1 MIGATNQR
9 CDARRSFIPG
19 DAVAA
24 AANLAGAAL
33 TPEGTLLSLRVRQ
46 IHSSAWGLVLLS
58 AALQVVIFPL
68 PGLYGVSWVAV
79 APLLVA
85 ILRARIPETL
95 QLDGQA
101 RLLPAAPW
109 QGFVLGYGCG
119 ILWFA
124 GTCYWIFD
132 TMHRYGGLPIPAA
145 ALALILFCMYVGLYH
160 GMFGLLLAAV
170 AGSNGFRL
178 DKSRSDKSRS
188 DNFRSDK
195 SGLKAARSA
204 AALRRAL
211 VAAPFLWAAVEL
223 ARTRITGFPWELL
236 GYSQTANFAL
246 TRIATLTGVYG
257 LSFEILLVNS
267 VFAAAFLVAR
277 EQRKRLLV
285 AACMATAI
293 LQAGQLVAPAPVAA
307 DRLPADHT
315 ALLVQP
321 NIPIVEGAMWTKEYF
336 QDTLRDLTAVSLHP
350 PGGKPARQQ
359 AAGSPDMF
367 VVSYNLIVWPE
378 SPSPFYTND
387 PLFRDAVSA
396 LAKQSGTWVVAG
408 SIGITPAMHSG
419 GGSGG
424 GGAEE
429 RSQIFNS
436 AALVSPQGEWVGRY
450 DKVHLV
456 PFGEYLPFP
465 QLFAFAG
472 GLTKEVGEFQRGAS
486 RTPLDAGGERLG
498 MFICYESI
506 FPDEVRRGPLEGAQ
520 VLLNISNDGWYGDS
534 GAWKQHLQQTEM
546 RAIENDR
553 WLLAATNTGM
563 TASIDPYGRIVA
575 ATPRKVRTALA
586 APYALIS
593 GTTFYT
599 RHGDWFAY
607 LCAIIS
613 AGALLARFVFPT
625 RAR

>member
-1 MIGATNQR
+1 VLKIH
-9 CDARRSFIPG
+9 RR
-19 DAVAA
+19 
-24 AANLAGAAL
+24 
-33 TPEGTLLSLRVRQ
+33 
-46 IHSSAWGLVLLS
+46 AWGLTLVS
-58 AALQVVIFPL
+58 AALQVAIFPL
-68 PGLYGVSWVAV
+68 PGLYGLAWVAV

-85 ILRARIPETL
+85 ILRARRPETL
-95 QLDGQA
+95 QLEGQA
-101 RLLPAAPW
+101 RLLPATPW
-109 QGFVLGYGCG
+109 QGFALGYACG

-145 ALALILFCMYVGLYH
+145 VLALILFCLYVGLYH
-160 GMFGLLLAAV
+160 GMFGLLLALA
-170 AGSNGFRL
+170 AGANNSG
-178 DKSRSDKSRS
+178 SRNSELKRTG
-188 DNFRSDK
+188 
-195 SGLKAARSA
+195 SGASI
-204 AALRRAL
+204 RRAL
-211 VAAPFLWAAVEL
+211 VAAPFLWVAVEL
-223 ARTRITGFPWELL
+223 ARTRITAFPWELL
-236 GYSQTANFAL
+236 GYSQTGNFAL

-267 VFAAAFLVAR
+267 VFAAAFLVPKEVPKEAPKER
-277 EQRKRLLV
+277 RKWLLV
-285 AACMATAI
+285 AACVATAI
-293 LQAGQLVAPAPVAA
+293 LQAGQLLAPPPTAA
-307 DRLPADHT
+307 DHA

-321 NIPIVEGAMWTKEYF
+321 NIPILEGALWTREYF

-350 PGGKPARQQ
+350 AGEKAAGEKPALQKADRHF
-359 AAGSPDMF
+359 D
-367 VVSYNLIVWPE
+367 LIVWPE

-396 LAKQSGTWVVAG
+396 LARQSGTWVASG

-419 GGSGG
+419 GTG
-424 GGAEE
+424 
-429 RSQIFNS
+429 SQIFNS

-465 QLFAFAG
+465 QVFAFAG

-486 RTPLDAGGERLG
+486 HRPLDAGGERFG

-506 FPDEVRRGPLEGAQ
+506 FPDEVRQGPLQGAQ

-553 WLLAATNTGM
+553 WLLSATNTGM
-563 TASIDPYGRIVA
+563 TAAIDPYGRIVA

-586 APYALIS
+586 APYALSS

-613 AGALLARFVFPT
+613 AGALLARFVF
-625 RAR
+625 RGGER

>member
-1 MIGATNQR
+1 MLKIH
-9 CDARRSFIPG
+9 RR
-19 DAVAA
+19 
-24 AANLAGAAL
+24 
-33 TPEGTLLSLRVRQ
+33 
-46 IHSSAWGLVLLS
+46 AWGLALVS
-58 AALQVVIFPL
+58 AVLQVVIFPL
-68 PGLYGVSWVAV
+68 PGMYGLSWIAV
-79 APLLVA
+79 TPLLVA
-85 ILRARIPETL
+85 ILRARVPETL

-101 RLLPAAPW
+101 RLLPATPW
-109 QGFVLGYGCG
+109 QGFVLGYECG

-145 ALALILFCMYVGLYH
+145 VLALILFCLYVGLYH
-160 GMFGLLLAAV
+160 GMFGLLLALV
-170 AGSNGFRL
+170 AGSTISRL
-178 DKSRSDKSRS
+178 DKSRSDKS
-188 DNFRSDK
+188 
-195 SGLKAARSA
+195 GLKVAASG

-211 VAAPFLWAAVEL
+211 VAAPFLWVAVEL
-223 ARTRITGFPWELL
+223 ARTRITAFPWELL

-267 VFAAAFLVAR
+267 VFAAAFLVAK

-285 AACMATAI
+285 AACVATAI
-293 LQAGQLVAPAPVAA
+293 LQAGQLVAPPPVA
-307 DRLPADHT
+307 ADHT

-321 NIPIVEGAMWTKEYF
+321 NIPILEGAAWTKEFF

-350 PGGKPARQQ
+350 PGGKPAKQQ
-359 AAGSPDMF
+359 AGGSPDMF
-367 VVSYNLIVWPE
+367 VLSYNLIVWPE

-396 LAKQSGTWVVAG
+396 LARQSGTWVVAG
-408 SIGITPAMHSG
+408 SIGVAPATHGGGDSG
-419 GGSGG
+419 GERS
-424 GGAEE
+424 EQ

-436 AALVSPQGEWVGRY
+436 AVLVSPLGDWVGRY
-450 DKVHLV
+450 DKMHLV

-506 FPDEVRRGPLEGAQ
+506 FPDEVRQGPLAGAQ

-593 GTTFYT
+593 STTFYT

-613 AGALLARFVFPT
+613 GGALIARFVFG
-625 RAR
+625 R

>member
-1 MIGATNQR
+1 M
-9 CDARRSFIPG
+9 S
-19 DAVAA
+19 AV
-24 AANLAGAAL
+24 
-33 TPEGTLLSLRVRQ
+33 
-46 IHSSAWGLVLLS
+46 
-58 AALQVVIFPL
+58 LQVVIFPL
-68 PGLYGVSWVAV
+68 PGMYGLSWIAV

-85 ILRARIPETL
+85 ILRARAPETL

-101 RLLPAAPW
+101 RLLPATPW

-145 ALALILFCMYVGLYH
+145 VLALILFCLYVGLYH
-160 GMFGLLLAAV
+160 GMFGLLLALV
-170 AGSNGFRL
+170 AGSNNSRL
-178 DKSRSDKSRS
+178 DKSRSDKA
-188 DNFRSDK
+188 
-195 SGLKAARSA
+195 GLKAAGSGA
-204 AALRRAL
+204 SMRRAL
-211 VAAPFLWAAVEL
+211 VAAPFLWVAVEL
-223 ARTRITGFPWELL
+223 ARTRITAFPWELL

-267 VFAAAFLVAR
+267 VFAAAFLVAK
-277 EQRKRLLV
+277 EQRKRLLA
-285 AACMATAI
+285 AACVATAI
-293 LQAGQLVAPAPVAA
+293 LQAGQLVAPPPVA
-307 DRLPADHT
+307 ADHT

-321 NIPIVEGAMWTKEYF
+321 NIAILEGAVWTKEFF

-350 PGGKPARQQ
+350 PGGKPAKQQ
-359 AAGSPDMF
+359 AGGSPDMF

-387 PLFRDAVSA
+387 PLFRDAVGA

-408 SIGITPAMHSG
+408 SIGISPAMHGG
-419 GGSGG
+419 GGS
-424 GGAEE
+424 
-429 RSQIFNS
+429 SQIFNS
-436 AALVSPQGEWVGRY
+436 AVLVSPLGDWVGRY
-450 DKVHLV
+450 DKMHLV

-486 RTPLDAGGERLG
+486 RTPLDAGSERFG
-498 MFICYESI
+498 TFICYESI
-506 FPDEVRRGPLEGAQ
+506 FPDEVRQGPIQGAQ

-593 GTTFYT
+593 STTFYT

-613 AGALLARFVFPT
+613 AGALLARFVFST
-625 RAR
+625 RER

>member
-1 MIGATNQR
+1 M
-9 CDARRSFIPG
+9 
-19 DAVAA
+19 
-24 AANLAGAAL
+24 
-33 TPEGTLLSLRVRQ
+33 LRV
-46 IHSSAWGLVLLS
+46 HKSALGLALVS

-68 PGLYGVSWVAV
+68 PNLYWLSWIAV

-85 ILRARIPETL
+85 ILRARAPETL
-95 QLDGQA
+95 QLELQSQSSVQA

-109 QGFVLGYGCG
+109 QGFVLGYLCG
-119 ILWFA
+119 ICWFA

-132 TMHRYGGLPIPAA
+132 TMHRYGGMPAPVA
-145 ALALILFCMYVGLYH
+145 VLALILFCMYVGLYH
-160 GMFGLLLAAV
+160 GLFGLLLALV
-170 AGSNGFRL
+170 AGSTAA
-178 DKSRSDKSRS
+178 
-188 DNFRSDK
+188 
-195 SGLKAARSA
+195 GLTAPGLRVAESMPAASKIIESVA
-204 AALRRAL
+204 STRRAL
-211 VAAPFLWAAVEL
+211 AAAPFLWVVVEL
-223 ARTRITGFPWELL
+223 ARTRITAFPWELL
-236 GYSQTANFAL
+236 GYSQTGNYAL

-257 LSFEILLVNS
+257 LSFEIALVNS
-267 VFAAAFLVAR
+267 VFAAAFLAPKER
-277 EQRKRLLV
+277 RKWLLV
-285 AACMATAI
+285 AACGAAVL
-293 LQAGQLVAPAPVAA
+293 LQAGQLLSPPPVAT
-307 DRLPADHT
+307 DRI

-321 NIPIVEGAMWTKEYF
+321 NIPILDGAMWTKQYF
-336 QDTLRDLTAVSLHP
+336 QDTLRDLTAVSLNLR
-350 PGGKPARQQ
+350 GEKPAAQKP
-359 AAGSPDMF
+359 AAGENDRHF
-367 VVSYNLIVWPE
+367 DLIVWPE

-396 LAKQSGTWVVAG
+396 LARQSETWVVAG
-408 SIGITPAMHSG
+408 AIGITPAMHSRRE
-419 GGSGG
+419 S
-424 GGAEE
+424 
-429 RSQIFNS
+429 SQIFNS

-472 GLTKEVGEFQRGAS
+472 GLTKEVGEFRRGAS
-486 RTPLDAGGERLG
+486 RTPLDAGGERFG
-498 MFICYESI
+498 TFICYESI
-506 FPDEVRRGPLEGAQ
+506 FPDEVRQGPLQGAQ

-534 GAWKQHLQQTEM
+534 GAWKQHLQQTQM

-593 GTTFYT
+593 STTFYT

-613 AGALLARFVFPT
+613 GGALLARFVSG
-625 RAR
+625 R

>member
-1 MIGATNQR
+1 M
-9 CDARRSFIPG
+9 
-19 DAVAA
+19 
-24 AANLAGAAL
+24 
-33 TPEGTLLSLRVRQ
+33 
-46 IHSSAWGLVLLS
+46 LLS
-58 AALQVVIFPL
+58 AVLQVVIFPL
-68 PGLYGVSWVAV
+68 PGMYGLSWIAV

-85 ILRARIPETL
+85 ILRARVPETL

-101 RLLPAAPW
+101 RLLPATPW
-109 QGFVLGYGCG
+109 QGFVLGYACG

-145 ALALILFCMYVGLYH
+145 VLALILFCLYVGLYH
-160 GMFGLLLAAV
+160 GMFGLLLALV
-170 AGSNGFRL
+170 AGLNS
-178 DKSRSDKSRS
+178 SRSDKSRLE
-188 DNFRSDK
+188 K
-195 SGLKAARSA
+195 SGSKAVGSGAS
-204 AALRRAL
+204 LRRAL
-211 VAAPFLWAAVEL
+211 VAAPFLWVAVEL

-267 VFAAAFLVAR
+267 VFAAAFLVAK

-285 AACMATAI
+285 AACGATVI
-293 LQAGQLVAPAPVAA
+293 LQAGQLLAPPTAAAGHMTA
-307 DRLPADHT
+307 DRIASDHVTTDHT

-321 NIPIVEGAMWTKEYF
+321 NIPIFEGAAWTREFF
-336 QDTLRDLTAVSLHP
+336 QDTLRDLTDVSLHP
-350 PGGKPARQQ
+350 AGGT
-359 AAGSPDMF
+359 AGQHFD
-367 VVSYNLIVWPE
+367 LIVWPE

-396 LAKQSGTWVVAG
+396 LARQSGTWVVAG
-408 SIGITPAMHSG
+408 AIGIAPAMHSA
-419 GGSGG
+419 GGSG
-424 GGAEE
+424 EE
-429 RSQIFNS
+429 RSHIFNS
-436 AALVSPQGEWVGRY
+436 AVLVSPQGEWVGRY

-465 QLFAFAG
+465 RLFAFAG

-486 RTPLDAGGERLG
+486 RKPLDAGGERLG

-506 FPDEVRRGPLEGAQ
+506 FPDEVRQGPLAGAQ

-534 GAWKQHLQQTEM
+534 GAWKQHLQQTQM

-575 ATPRKVRTALA
+575 ATPRKLRTALV

-593 GTTFYT
+593 STTFYT

-613 AGALLARFVFPT
+613 GGAVVMRFVS
-625 RAR
+625 RDKANAR

>member
-1 MIGATNQR
+1 M
-9 CDARRSFIPG
+9 
-19 DAVAA
+19 
-24 AANLAGAAL
+24 
-33 TPEGTLLSLRVRQ
+33 RVRQ
-46 IHSSAWGLVLLS
+46 IHSSAWGLALVS

-68 PGLYGVSWVAV
+68 PGMYGLSWVAV

-85 ILRARIPETL
+85 MLRARVPETL

-109 QGFVLGYGCG
+109 QGFVLGYACG

-145 ALALILFCMYVGLYH
+145 VLALILFCMYVGLYH
-160 GMFGLLLAAV
+160 GMFGLLLALV
-170 AGSNGFRL
+170 AGSNHSRL
-178 DKSRSDKSRS
+178 DKSG
-188 DNFRSDK
+188 SDK
-195 SGLKAARSA
+195 SGLKPAASGA
-204 AALRRAL
+204 SMRRAL
-211 VAAPFLWAAVEL
+211 VAAPFLWVAVEL

-267 VFAAAFLVAR
+267 VFAAAFLVAK

-285 AACMATAI
+285 AACVATAI
-293 LQAGQLVAPAPVAA
+293 LQAGQLVAPPPVA
-307 DRLPADHT
+307 ADHT

-321 NIPIVEGAMWTKEYF
+321 NIPILEGAMWTREYF
-336 QDTLRDLTAVSLHP
+336 QGTLRDLTAKSLHP
-350 PGGKPARQQ
+350 
-359 AAGSPDMF
+359 AGEKADQHF
-367 VVSYNLIVWPE
+367 DLIVWPE

-419 GGSGG
+419 GES
-424 GGAEE
+424 A
-429 RSQIFNS
+429 QIFNS

-465 QLFAFAG
+465 RLFAFAG
-472 GLTKEVGEFQRGAS
+472 GLTKEVGEFHRGAS

-506 FPDEVRRGPLEGAQ
+506 FPDEVRQGPLEGAQ

-546 RAIENDR
+546 RAIENER

-586 APYALIS
+586 APYALSS

-613 AGALLARFVFPT
+613 GGALLARFVVPNLS
-625 RAR
+625 

>member
-1 MIGATNQR
+1 MLKIH
-9 CDARRSFIPG
+9 RR
-19 DAVAA
+19 
-24 AANLAGAAL
+24 
-33 TPEGTLLSLRVRQ
+33 
-46 IHSSAWGLVLLS
+46 AWGLALVS
-58 AALQVVIFPL
+58 AVLQVVIFPL
-68 PGLYGVSWVAV
+68 PGMYGLSWIAV

-85 ILRARIPETL
+85 ILRARVPETL

-101 RLLPAAPW
+101 RLLPATPW

-145 ALALILFCMYVGLYH
+145 VLALILFCLYVGLYH
-160 GMFGLLLAAV
+160 GMFGLLLALV
-170 AGSNGFRL
+170 AGSNNSRL
-178 DKSRSDKSRS
+178 DKSRSDKA
-188 DNFRSDK
+188 
-195 SGLKAARSA
+195 GLKAAGSGA
-204 AALRRAL
+204 SMRRAL
-211 VAAPFLWAAVEL
+211 VAAPFLWVAVEL
-223 ARTRITGFPWELL
+223 ARTRITAFPWELL

-267 VFAAAFLVAR
+267 VFAAAFLVAK
-277 EQRKRLLV
+277 EQRKRLLA
-285 AACMATAI
+285 AACVATAI
-293 LQAGQLVAPAPVAA
+293 LQAGQLVAPPPVA
-307 DRLPADHT
+307 ADHT

-321 NIPIVEGAMWTKEYF
+321 NIAILEGAVWTKEFF

-350 PGGKPARQQ
+350 PGGKPAKQQ
-359 AAGSPDMF
+359 AGGSPDRF

-387 PLFRDAVSA
+387 PLFRDAVGA

-408 SIGITPAMHSG
+408 SIGISPAMHGG
-419 GGSGG
+419 GGS
-424 GGAEE
+424 
-429 RSQIFNS
+429 SQIFNS
-436 AALVSPQGEWVGRY
+436 AVLVSPLGDWVGRY
-450 DKVHLV
+450 DKMHLV

-486 RTPLDAGGERLG
+486 RTPLDAGGERFG

-506 FPDEVRRGPLEGAQ
+506 FPDEVRQGPIQGAQ

-593 GTTFYT
+593 STTFYT

-613 AGALLARFVFPT
+613 AGALLARFVSG
-625 RAR
+625 R

>member
-1 MIGATNQR
+1 MLKIH
-9 CDARRSFIPG
+9 RR
-19 DAVAA
+19 
-24 AANLAGAAL
+24 
-33 TPEGTLLSLRVRQ
+33 
-46 IHSSAWGLVLLS
+46 AWGLALVS
-58 AALQVVIFPL
+58 AVLQVVIFPL
-68 PGLYGVSWVAV
+68 PGMYGLSWIAV

-85 ILRARIPETL
+85 ILRARVPETL

-101 RLLPAAPW
+101 RLLPATPW

-145 ALALILFCMYVGLYH
+145 VLALILFCLYVGLYH
-160 GMFGLLLAAV
+160 GMFGLLLALV
-170 AGSNGFRL
+170 AGSNNSRL
-178 DKSRSDKSRS
+178 DKSRSDKS
-188 DNFRSDK
+188 
-195 SGLKAARSA
+195 GLKAAGSGA
-204 AALRRAL
+204 SVRRAL
-211 VAAPFLWAAVEL
+211 VAAPFLWVAVEL
-223 ARTRITGFPWELL
+223 ARTRITAFPWELL

-267 VFAAAFLVAR
+267 VFAAAFLVAK
-277 EQRKRLLV
+277 EQRKRLLA
-285 AACMATAI
+285 AACVATAI
-293 LQAGQLVAPAPVAA
+293 LQAGQLVAPPPVA
-307 DRLPADHT
+307 ADHT

-321 NIPIVEGAMWTKEYF
+321 NIAILEGAVWTKEFF
-336 QDTLRDLTAVSLHP
+336 QDTLRDLSAVSLHP
-350 PGGKPARQQ
+350 PGGKPAKQQ
-359 AAGSPDMF
+359 AGGSPDRF

-387 PLFRDAVSA
+387 PLFRDAVGA

-408 SIGITPAMHSG
+408 SIGISPAMHGG
-419 GGSGG
+419 GGS
-424 GGAEE
+424 
-429 RSQIFNS
+429 SQIFNS
-436 AALVSPQGEWVGRY
+436 AVLVSPLGDWVGRY
-450 DKVHLV
+450 DKMHLV

-486 RTPLDAGGERLG
+486 RTPLDAGGERFG
-498 MFICYESI
+498 TFICYESI
-506 FPDEVRRGPLEGAQ
+506 FPDEVRQGPIQGAQ

-593 GTTFYT
+593 STTFYT

-613 AGALLARFVFPT
+613 AGALLARFVFPNFP
-625 RAR
+625 